1 VLFMVEE
8 NDRFFYKK
16 TPTYRNLVRIM
27 STNVDGDRQI
37 AFGLSMING
46 VGRRIADAVVRVSKI
61 HHQTRIGSLTDEQ
74 IRLLEDILKNPT
86 AHGIPVWM
94 VNRQHDLRT
103 GVNRHVTGT
112 ELDLVHRQDI
122 ERMRALKSWKGVR
135 HALGLKVNGQRT
147 RCTGRHG
154 LVIGYLRKKKSS
166 GGK

>member
-1 VLFMVEE
+1 MVEE

-86 AHGIPVWM
+86 HMEYRFGW
-94 VNRQHDLRT
+94 
-103 GVNRHVTGT
+103 
-112 ELDLVHRQDI
+112 
-122 ERMRALKSWKGVR
+122 
-135 HALGLKVNGQRT
+135 
-147 RCTGRHG
+147 
-154 LVIGYLRKKKSS
+154 
-166 GGK
+166 